1 MTAAS
6 MPGSD
11 TADCVRLLCDAIA
24 ARGAAALDERDAQR
38 LLAALV
44 RLYADRRETD
54 AAARPFGS
62 GDDVPATAVAQAA
75 TGMLEAADM
84 AVFELGMWQTIKR
97 GS

>member
-6 MPGSD
+6 MHRSD
-11 TADCVRLLCDAIA
+11 TADCVRLLCDAIE
-24 ARGAAALDERDAQR
+24 ARGAAALSERDAQR

-54 AAARPFGS
+54 AAARPFDAA
-62 GDDVPATAVAQAA
+62 DDVAATAVAQAA
-75 TGMLEAADM
+75 TGMLEAVDM